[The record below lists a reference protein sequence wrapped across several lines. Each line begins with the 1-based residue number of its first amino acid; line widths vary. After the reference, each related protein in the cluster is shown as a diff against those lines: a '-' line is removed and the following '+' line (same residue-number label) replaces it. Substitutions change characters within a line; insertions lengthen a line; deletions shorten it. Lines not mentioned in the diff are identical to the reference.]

1 MSNTPRTDAFCKEA
15 FAAYDGK
22 WITLTPD
29 SKAWDLARQLE
40 RENGELRF
48 ALRGLHD
55 DVDEYQRINH
65 LGGHDN
71 HWMVAARAALKDK
84 P

>member
-1 MSNTPRTDAFCKEA
+1 MSDIPQRLRQTKFDYGGLTVELAIMGEAADYIDALLRRLKEVEA
-15 FAAYDGK
+15 
-22 WITLTPD
+22 
-29 SKAWDLARQLE
+29 
-40 RENGELRF
+40 

-71 HWMVAARAALKDK
+71 HWMVAARKALASQGSGK
-84 P
+84 